1 MLAPDKHC
9 TYTLRYVG
17 VLNSQNTMKECEITH
32 QDTTMNKKSDDLQ
45 IQDDQEGGMWK
56 PKDGNT
62 ANNKKRAGDL
72 AKYHHSVGV
81 IGTFHRE

>member
-1 MLAPDKHC
+1 
-9 TYTLRYVG
+9 
-17 VLNSQNTMKECEITH
+17 MKECEITH

-62 ANNKKRAGDL
+62 AEQQKKGGRP
-72 AKYHHSVGV
+72 
-81 IGTFHRE
+81 REVPP